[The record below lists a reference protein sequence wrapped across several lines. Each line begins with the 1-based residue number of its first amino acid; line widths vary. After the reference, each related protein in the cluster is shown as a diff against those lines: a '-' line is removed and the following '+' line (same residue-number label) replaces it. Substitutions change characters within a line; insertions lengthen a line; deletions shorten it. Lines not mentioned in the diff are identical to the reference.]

1 MGEQQD
7 LLQNDDTDEMLDG
20 ILSADDEDMPR
31 ERWPQQLAELVDV
44 TVAALRR
51 EGIEDAAAVRLAE
64 VVVLS
69 QALYLGGDRI
79 YLPKGDALATALTHS
94 RIFHEH
100 NGRNVHELA
109 RTYGLTT
116 RHIQRIYRQQLL
128 FRRGRR
134 QIPLFGDNTA

>member
-1 MGEQQD
+1 MAEQQD
-7 LLQNDDTDEMLDG
+7 LLPEDDTGDLIDG
-20 ILSADDEDMPR
+20 ILGADDEDLPR

-51 EGIEDAAAVRLAE
+51 ERIADDQAVRLAE
-64 VVVLS
+64 VVVLA

-79 YLPKGDALATALTHS
+79 YLPKGDALATALTHA

-109 RTYGLTT
+109 RTYGMTT
-116 RHIQRIYRQQLL
+116 RQIQRIYSQQLRY
-128 FRRGRR
+128 RRGRR
-134 QIPLFGDNTA
+134 QRHFNFEG

>member
-1 MGEQQD
+1 MDEQQD
-7 LLQNDDTDEMLDG
+7 LLQNDDTDQMLDG

-51 EGIEDAAAVRLAE
+51 EGIEDADAVRLSE

-100 NGRNVHELA
+100 NGRNVPELA
-109 RTYGLTT
+109 RRYGLST
-116 RHIQRIYRQQLL
+116 RQIQHIYSRQLRY
-128 FRRGRR
+128 RRGRR
-134 QIPLFGDNTA
+134 QINLPFEA